1 MIIASTDVEAA
12 WRSTQKMFS
21 EGSGMMTTLFTGFA
35 VLMAA
40 GIAYATSTV
49 ILGEQRRDLATLC
62 VLGYRRREASY
73 VLLAELA
80 LLALIALLP
89 GLWLGHHAANAFLRA
104 MATDV
109 FSFPTLFEPSLHLR
123 AGLILLGSVVL
134 TGLWVRRGVDRIGLA
149 ESLKVR
155 E

>member
-1 MIIASTDVEAA
+1 
-12 WRSTQKMFS
+12 
-21 EGSGMMTTLFTGFA
+21 
-35 VLMAA
+35 
-40 GIAYATSTV
+40 
-49 ILGEQRRDLATLC
+49 
-62 VLGYRRREASY
+62 
-73 VLLAELA
+73 
-80 LLALIALLP
+80 
-89 GLWLGHHAANAFLRA
+89 